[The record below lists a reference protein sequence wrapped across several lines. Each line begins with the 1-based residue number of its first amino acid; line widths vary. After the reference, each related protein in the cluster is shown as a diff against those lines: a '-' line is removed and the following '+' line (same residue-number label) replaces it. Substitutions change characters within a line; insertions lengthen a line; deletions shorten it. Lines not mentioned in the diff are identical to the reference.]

1 MGGLFFWF
9 KYVYEST
16 FTVMYIDIHT
26 HRQPG
31 TDDDVLQVCSLYSG
45 FGRVE
50 QGMLCSIGLHPWY
63 LQDSKELLMEL
74 KEFAVY
80 ENVLAIGECGLDKVC
95 ETGWLLQEGIFR
107 EQVAFAKSVKKPII
121 IHCVRAFAEVMKFL
135 DEMQPS
141 VPVIFHGFNKN
152 RNIADQLLRKGYY
165 LSFGAAVLVDGAV
178 ADVVREMPG
187 DRFFCETDDA
197 AIKIADIYQR
207 VAELRETPVDDI
219 ILQVEENFKNV
230 FKRDIV

>member
-1 MGGLFFWF
+1 
-9 KYVYEST
+9 
-16 FTVMYIDIHT
+16 MYIDIHT
-26 HRQPG
+26 HRQPCIDG
-31 TDDDVLQVCSLYSG
+31 NVLQVGNLYSD

-50 QGMLCSIGLHPWY
+50 EGMLCSIGLHPWD

-95 ETGWLLQEGIFR
+95 ETEWLLQEGIFR

-121 IHCVRAFAEVMKFL
+121 IHCVRAFAEAMQVL

-152 RNIADQLLRKGYY
+152 RNIADQLLRKGYC
-165 LSFGAAVLVDGAV
+165 LSFGAAILKEGTI

-187 DRFFCETDDA
+187 DRLFCETDDA
-197 AIKIADIYQR
+197 AIEIADIYKR

-219 ILQVEENFKNV
+219 ILQVEENFKKV
-230 FKRDIV
+230 FKRNIV